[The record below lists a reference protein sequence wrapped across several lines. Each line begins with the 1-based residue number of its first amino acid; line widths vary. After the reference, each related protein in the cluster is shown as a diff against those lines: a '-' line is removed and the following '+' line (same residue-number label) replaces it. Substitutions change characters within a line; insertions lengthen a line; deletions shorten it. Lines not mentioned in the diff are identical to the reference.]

1 MKRVFDVIASA
12 AALILGAPVMAAI
25 ACAVRVSSPGPILY
39 RHTRIGKD
47 YLEFDVLKFRTMR
60 TGLVGANI
68 TSAGDPRITT
78 VGRFLRQY
86 KLDELPQLLNVLRGE
101 MSIVGPR
108 PEVEEY
114 VSLMSEY
121 RSILSVRPGLTDP
134 ASLRYRHEQELLE
147 AQDDPQRFYID
158 ELLPEKVRLSK
169 EYVETQSLI
178 GDLVLIAQTLKGIVR

>member
-1 MKRVFDVIASA
+1 
-12 AALILGAPVMAAI
+12 
-25 ACAVRVSSPGPILY
+25 
-39 RHTRIGKD
+39 
-47 YLEFDVLKFRTMR
+47 
-60 TGLVGANI
+60 
-68 TSAGDPRITT
+68 
-78 VGRFLRQY
+78 
-86 KLDELPQLLNVLRGE
+86 

-178 GDLVLIAQTLKGIVR
+178 GDLVLIGQTLKGIVR

>member
-1 MKRVFDVIASA
+1 
-12 AALILGAPVMAAI
+12 MAAI